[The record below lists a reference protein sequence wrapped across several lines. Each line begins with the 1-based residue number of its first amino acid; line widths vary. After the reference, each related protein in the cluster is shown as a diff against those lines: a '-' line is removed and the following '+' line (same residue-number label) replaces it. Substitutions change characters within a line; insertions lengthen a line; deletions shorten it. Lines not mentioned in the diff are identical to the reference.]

1 MSSGRIERYTAG
13 VAPGFRPAFFVSS
26 STYRPCKESRTHAT
40 TAEPAPFDGALVI
53 DKPKGK
59 TSHDVVDAVRH
70 LAGFRQI
77 GHLGTLDPLATG
89 VLVLLLGRATRLVQ
103 FYSGRRKRYS
113 AGFRFGFATDTYDS
127 DGEAQGPDAPPS
139 LDRAT
144 LEKLAAERVGRFEQM
159 PPSFSAKKIHGRP
172 AYELARKKQP
182 VELKPVEVEVFEY
195 RLTEIEGSI
204 ARFVIECSSGTYIRA
219 LAHEMGQKLGCGA
232 HLAEITRLAVGEFS
246 LEQAIKL
253 EELAEARASRK
264 VCRLSDPA
272 GKFAAEFS
280 AGECAA
286 GCRAARASRH
296 EVQCDDLANS
306 AGARGA
312 AAGCDV
318 GTRRRRASAAATA
331 RLQSARQ
338 TDRHRG
344 SGGSANVSAHRGVR
358 ATALVRQAISS
369 GLGSALFRTSPC
381 NITALVRF
389 HR

>member
-1 MSSGRIERYTAG
+1 MPRQPS
-13 VAPGFRPAFFVSS
+13 
-26 STYRPCKESRTHAT
+26 
-40 TAEPAPFDGALVI
+40 PAPFDGALVI

-127 DGEAQGPDAPPS
+127 DGEAQGPDTPPILES
-139 LDRAT
+139 AV

-182 VELKPVEVEVFEY
+182 VELKAVEVELFEY
-195 RLTEIEGSI
+195 KLTEIEGKV

-246 LEQAIKL
+246 LDQAIKL
-253 EELAEARASRK
+253 EELAEGAR
-264 VCRLSDPA
+264 A
-272 GKFAAEFS
+272 GKFANYLIKLENLLPNFP
-280 AGECAA
+280 
-286 GCRAARASRH
+286 R
-296 EVQCDDLANS
+296 
-306 AGARGA
+306 
-312 AAGCDV
+312 
-318 GTRRRRASAAATA
+318 
-331 RLQSARQ
+331 
-338 TDRHRG
+338 
-344 SGGSANVSAHRGVR
+344 ANVLPIVERRVR
-358 ATALVRQAISS
+358 HGTKFNVLVSQIQPGRAEPPP
-369 GLGSALFRTSPC
+369 GSTSELDAGDPRPPRLRVFNQQDKLIAVAEAVVPRTYQP
-381 NITALVRF
+381 IVVFEPLA
-389 HR
+389 